1 MPSVT
6 DVTGL
11 AGRHSKSAIDRWF
24 LVTTETTPFQAVSDQ
39 RPRHHDESSRLFQLQ
54 PLECLKACG
63 GSPQS
68 SSFIHSFIHSPQT
81 FSLRPSTT
89 YLGTTA
95 TRPLH
100 PPSNANCQATTEAPI
115 NPDTQLT
122 LRPASGAYVRP
133 SCRQLFQDTTAP
145 QPRPQHRTM
154 ASSGDAAANPR
165 SESPTR
171 SPRSASISLQ
181 AAATMNAGL
190 QHEPTRSKSPECV
203 RRVRPLSLTVHRIL

>member
-100 PPSNANCQATTEAPI
+100 PPSNANCQATTEAPTSI
-115 NPDTQLT
+115 PTLNSLSDQLQVHT
-122 LRPASGAYVRP
+122 CDPLVDSSSRTPQRRSRAHSTGRWLPAVMQLPTPAASRQRDPLDQLRYPCKLLLP
-133 SCRQLFQDTTAP
+133 
-145 QPRPQHRTM
+145 
-154 ASSGDAAANPR
+154 
-165 SESPTR
+165 
-171 SPRSASISLQ
+171 
-181 AAATMNAGL
+181 
-190 QHEPTRSKSPECV
+190 
-203 RRVRPLSLTVHRIL
+203 